1 MFFVV
6 VSPVSSPGLTKNRP
20 QKMVRRTKKKQL
32 NLWLWMD
39 SMLKCVENPH
49 ENFCGF
55 STSNFEVVKCLHRA
69 AASADPTRNP
79 PAEPLISPRKTERIE
94 AQGGNELIETRKVTA
109 ELLKYLRPFQIKA
122 VLILCICFMLLNR
135 AFESC
140 HIMALSSTQINVSRI
155 TPVLP

>member
-1 MFFVV
+1 
-6 VSPVSSPGLTKNRP
+6 
-20 QKMVRRTKKKQL
+20 
-32 NLWLWMD
+32 
-39 SMLKCVENPH
+39 MLKCVENYY

-122 VLILCICFMLLNR
+122 L
-135 AFESC
+135 
-140 HIMALSSTQINVSRI
+140 
-155 TPVLP
+155 